1 MMKTTLTLILATF
14 LCADGMAQERGRE
27 RVREARQ
34 EKKQDKKQDKAD
46 WNKKYEAYLKKN
58 PAIAKK
64 VKSGDITKAQVLAGM
79 KARSAEKEP
88 TEEEQLEALYQQMLK
103 DRPGIADIP
112 KERLMPR
119 LKAMLEAQNK
129 KKRGGDERRGRG
141 EGEGNELA
149 DRQKKFRVKIGEMVR
164 AGKITRA
171 EAGELWK
178 LAFGDEGRG
187 GGRRG
192 EGEERRR
199 RDGDKGKGDERRRR
213 RDR

>member
-1 MMKTTLTLILATF
+1 MMKTTLTLILAAF
-14 LCADGMAQERGRE
+14 LCADGIAQDRGRE
-27 RVREARQ
+27 RIREAGQ
-34 EKKQDKKQDKAD
+34 EKKQDKTD
-46 WNKKYEAYLKKN
+46 WNKKYAAYLKKN

-64 VKSGDITKAQVLAGM
+64 VKSGDITKAQVIAGM

-103 DRPGIADIP
+103 DRPGVADIP

-119 LKAMLEAQNK
+119 LKAMLAAQRK
-129 KKRGGDERRGRG
+129 EKRGGDERRGRG
-141 EGEGNELA
+141 EGDELA
-149 DRQKKFRVKIGEMVR
+149 DRKKKFRVKIGEFVR
-164 AGKITRA
+164 AGKISRA

-178 LAFGDEGRG
+178 LAYGDEGRG
-187 GGRRG
+187 RGRRG